1 MLSGKIRV
9 RIGVRMLSIATF
21 ISTGECSALRR
32 VPGNRL
38 GNPVSRVCYLDDQ
51 HWIMYCR
58 ESPDCPPLKSGGAE
72 IQQLPAMAVRI
83 LIADDDASI
92 RRLLRRLIESHDG
105 WSVCGDAQD
114 GQDAIGKAAQ
124 LNPDVIVLDLAMP
137 QMNGLQ
143 AAREISRQTPEIPLL
158 LLTVQH
164 VSKELTNEAL
174 HAGFKGAISKSTGSE
189 VVKAIEVL
197 LQHQHFFQPVR
208 SDAFAW

>member
-1 MLSGKIRV
+1 
-9 RIGVRMLSIATF
+9 
-21 ISTGECSALRR
+21 
-32 VPGNRL
+32 
-38 GNPVSRVCYLDDQ
+38 
-51 HWIMYCR
+51 
-58 ESPDCPPLKSGGAE
+58 
-72 IQQLPAMAVRI
+72 MAVRV

-143 AAREISRQTPEIPLL
+143 AAREISRQTPDIPLL
-158 LLTVQH
+158 LLTVQQ
-164 VSKELTNEAL
+164 VSKELTNEARQ
-174 HAGFKGAISKSTGSE
+174 AGFKGAISKCTGSE

>member
-1 MLSGKIRV
+1 MH
-9 RIGVRMLSIATF
+9 
-21 ISTGECSALRR
+21 
-32 VPGNRL
+32 NR
-38 GNPVSRVCYLDDQ
+38 
-51 HWIMYCR
+51 
-58 ESPDCPPLKSGGAE
+58 
-72 IQQLPAMAVRI
+72 
-83 LIADDDASI
+83 DASGI
-92 RRLLRRLIESHDG
+92 TGIDVLIPTPTTVVSYRIIESHDG

-143 AAREISRQTPEIPLL
+143 AAREISRQTPDIPLL
-158 LLTVQH
+158 LLTVQQ

-174 HAGFKGAISKSTGSE
+174 QAGFKGAISKCTGSE

>member
-1 MLSGKIRV
+1 
-9 RIGVRMLSIATF
+9 
-21 ISTGECSALRR
+21 
-32 VPGNRL
+32 
-38 GNPVSRVCYLDDQ
+38 
-51 HWIMYCR
+51 
-58 ESPDCPPLKSGGAE
+58 
-72 IQQLPAMAVRI
+72 MAVRV

-114 GQDAIGKAAQ
+114 GQDAVGKAAQ

-143 AAREISRQTPEIPLL
+143 AAREISRQTPDIPLL
-158 LLTVQH
+158 LLTVQQ

-174 HAGFKGAISKSTGSE
+174 QAGFKGAISKCTGSE

>member
-1 MLSGKIRV
+1 
-9 RIGVRMLSIATF
+9 
-21 ISTGECSALRR
+21 
-32 VPGNRL
+32 
-38 GNPVSRVCYLDDQ
+38 
-51 HWIMYCR
+51 
-58 ESPDCPPLKSGGAE
+58 
-72 IQQLPAMAVRI
+72 MAVRI

-143 AAREISRQTPEIPLL
+143 AAREISKQTPDTPLL
-158 LLTVQH
+158 LLTVQQ
-164 VSKELTNEAL
+164 VSKELTNEAR